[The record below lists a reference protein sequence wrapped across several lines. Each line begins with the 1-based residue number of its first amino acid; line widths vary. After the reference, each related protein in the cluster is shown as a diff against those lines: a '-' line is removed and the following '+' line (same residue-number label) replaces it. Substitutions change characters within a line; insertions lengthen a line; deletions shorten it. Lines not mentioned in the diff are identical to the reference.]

1 VVVAAAVAVAAD
13 AGATKVTDDILDQ
26 RLDALIEDGWD
37 IWQRFDVG
45 VRQRRFHPFVP
56 ADYDVARKVL
66 ASLDPPGRRFLEWGS
81 ATGIITI
88 MADMMGFDACGIEID
103 STLVAIAREAAAK
116 HGSNARFVAG
126 SFLPTGYRFRAGEGD
141 GRTGTI
147 EDSGPSGYLELGKP
161 LEDFDVVF
169 GYPWGGEEAL
179 MLDVMQ
185 RYGRADALLLLADS
199 DNTVRI
205 YRGGREPIA

>member
-1 VVVAAAVAVAAD
+1 VAVAAVAAAD
-13 AGATKVTDDILDQ
+13 AGATKVTDGILDQ
-26 RLDALIEDGWD
+26 RLDALIEDGWE
-37 IWQRFDVG
+37 IFQRFDEN

-88 MADMMGFDACGIEID
+88 MADMMGFDASGIEID
-103 STLVAIAREAAAK
+103 STLVGIAREAAAR
-116 HGSNARFVAG
+116 HQSNARFVAG

-147 EDSGPSGYLELGKP
+147 EDGGRSGYLELGMP

-169 GYPWGGEEAL
+169 AYPWGGEEAV

-185 RYGRADALLLLADS
+185 RYGRADALLLLYNS
-199 DNTVRI
+199 DNSARI
-205 YRGGREPIA
+205 YRGGRDRL